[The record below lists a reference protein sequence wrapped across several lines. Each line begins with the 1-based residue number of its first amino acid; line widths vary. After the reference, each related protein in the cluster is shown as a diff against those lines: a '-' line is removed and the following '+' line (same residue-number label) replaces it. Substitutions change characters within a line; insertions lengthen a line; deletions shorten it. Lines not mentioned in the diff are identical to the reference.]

1 MWKVDKWMMSVERN
15 VHVTAT
21 RNCSLAAGLAVLF
34 ASYYVFNLEYNAEAA
49 TTLEFIQRYV
59 DVIPESSN
67 LVGLFQ

>member
-34 ASYYVFNLEYNAEAA
+34 ASYYVFNLEYNAEAS